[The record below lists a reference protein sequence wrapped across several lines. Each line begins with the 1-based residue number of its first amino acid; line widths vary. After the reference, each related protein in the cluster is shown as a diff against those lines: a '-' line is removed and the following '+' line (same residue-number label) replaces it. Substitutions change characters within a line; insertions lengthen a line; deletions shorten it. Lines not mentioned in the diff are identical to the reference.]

1 MILYFSRAGENYYEG
16 DLKVVEKG
24 NTEVVADYI
33 KEITN
38 GDVFK
43 VEPEIPYP
51 EDYMECTEV
60 TKNEKNGRVLKETL
74 EDVGDYEGVYIGF
87 PIWWGKMPIVFESQL
102 DKLDFKGKVVLPC
115 NA

>member
-1 MILYFSRAGENYYEG
+1 MSGDLILYFSRAGENYYEG

-51 EDYMECTEV
+51 ED
-60 TKNEKNGRVLKETL
+60 
-74 EDVGDYEGVYIGF
+74 
-87 PIWWGKMPIVFESQL
+87 
-102 DKLDFKGKVVLPC
+102 
-115 NA
+115 

>member
-1 MILYFSRAGENYYEG
+1 MSGDLILYFSRAGENYYEG

-51 EDYMECTEV
+51 EDNNHLRLV
-60 TKNEKNGRVLKETL
+60 
-74 EDVGDYEGVYIGF
+74 
-87 PIWWGKMPIVFESQL
+87 
-102 DKLDFKGKVVLPC
+102 GKVTSEKRFSHEIYGV
-115 NA
+115 